1 MDLSKKEMRLVYD
14 VITAGLESKD
24 YTPEETEKVNQ
35 FRDQL
40 MLGFQGDA
48 RYGAFWMIY

>member
-24 YTPEETEKVNQ
+24 LTSEEIEKVNQ
-35 FRDQL
+35 FRDRL
-40 MLGFQGDA
+40 ALGIQGDA
-48 RYGAFWMIY
+48 RYGVFEMMY